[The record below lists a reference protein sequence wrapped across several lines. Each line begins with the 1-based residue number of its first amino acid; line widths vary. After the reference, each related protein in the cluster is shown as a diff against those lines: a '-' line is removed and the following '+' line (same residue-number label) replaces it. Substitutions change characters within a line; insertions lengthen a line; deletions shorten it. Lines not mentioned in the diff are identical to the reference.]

1 MSHQS
6 PVHFNDEISTLNEQ
20 LDRALHWKT
29 KFQKLKWFHKTTKK
43 KLHEEI
49 QEQGLILGFLNYN
62 NKF

>member
-1 MSHQS
+1 MRVANRMSCQS
-6 PVHFNDEISTLNEQ
+6 PEQ

-43 KLHEEI
+43 KLHDEI